1 MYSEAIQQSRCNS
14 DKGFKMI
21 VFNNK
26 QYAKNEAEFTDSL
39 FTSGGTCNGFYK
51 RTKNGYRL
59 FNIQNELIAFVR
71 CAKEPMLMTATY
83 KLLNNKNKIWYSYT
97 DTQTEKYLGIT
108 DLKNDFE
115 AVANFVKNN
124 WDN

>member
-1 MYSEAIQQSRCNS
+1 
-14 DKGFKMI
+14 
-21 VFNNK
+21 
-26 QYAKNEAEFTDSL
+26 
-39 FTSGGTCNGFYK
+39 
-51 RTKNGYRL
+51 
-59 FNIQNELIAFVR
+59 
-71 CAKEPMLMTATY
+71 MLMSATY

>member
-1 MYSEAIQQSRCNS
+1 
-14 DKGFKMI
+14 
-21 VFNNK
+21 
-26 QYAKNEAEFTDSL
+26 
-39 FTSGGTCNGFYK
+39 
-51 RTKNGYRL
+51 L

-71 CAKEPMLMTATY
+71 CAKEPMLMSATY